1 MSVTGKPP
9 DNWVRARRRIQ
20 RRDSREKLRTMT
32 RRPLMILSIAVLLV
46 AGLAVGIT
54 LGLKSET
61 IAGRYCQKVFVPAY
75 FDAGG
80 WPLATTGKHMP
91 DAMILNPATGI
102 GAGTAPNPEFQAA
115 VRQAHKAGIAV
126 LGYSSSADG
135 QRPIA
140 QIEADV
146 RNYKNWY
153 GVNGIFLDSVI
164 GTGAEFPYYR
174 RISDYIH
181 QTIPGSQV
189 WLNPGI
195 YPARQYMSV
204 GDVLMVFEGTY
215 AQYRAISVP
224 AWARSFPA
232 DRFANTVYG
241 AYTSAQANS
250 AISLA
255 RSRNAGYVFVTN
267 LSGANPYDALP
278 GYWSSEVTAITAGCG
293 R

>member
-1 MSVTGKPP
+1 MPVTGNPP
-9 DNWVRARRRIQ
+9 DSWVKARRRIQ
-20 RRDSREKLRTMT
+20 RRESREKLRTMAK
-32 RRPLMILSIAVLLV
+32 RPLTILAVAVLLA

-61 IAGRYCQKVFVPAY
+61 IAGRYCQKSFVPAY
-75 FDAGG
+75 FDASG
-80 WPLATTGKHMP
+80 WPQATSGKHTP
-91 DAMILNPATGI
+91 AAMILNPATGI
-102 GAGTAPNPEFQAA
+102 GAGTAPNPGFQDA

-126 LGYSSSADG
+126 LGYSSTADG
-135 QRPIA
+135 QRPLA

-153 GVNGIFLDSVI
+153 GINGIFLDSVG
-164 GTGAEFPYYR
+164 GTGADFPYYR

-181 QTIPGSQV
+181 RIIPGSQV

-195 YPARQYMSV
+195 YPARQYMSI
-204 GDVLMVFEGTY
+204 GDVVMVFEGTY
-215 AQYRAISVP
+215 AQYRDISVP
-224 AWARSFPA
+224 GWARGFPA
-232 DRFANTVYG
+232 DRFADTVYG
-241 AYTSAQANS
+241 AYTSSQANS

-278 GYWSSEVTAITAGCG
+278 GYWTSEVTAITAGCG